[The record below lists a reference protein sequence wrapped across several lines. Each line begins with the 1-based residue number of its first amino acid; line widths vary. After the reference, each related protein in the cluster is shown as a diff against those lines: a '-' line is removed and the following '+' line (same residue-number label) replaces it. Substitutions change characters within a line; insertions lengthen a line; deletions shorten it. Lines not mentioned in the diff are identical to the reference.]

1 MPYKSQAQAGY
12 FHEHPEKVGG
22 AKVVA
27 EWDAA
32 TKGNK
37 LPKRVKKMRKGGLIS
52 DKAAQKHGI
61 EGD

>member
-1 MPYKSQAQAGY
+1 MPYKSRAQAGY

-32 TKGNK
+32 SRGKK
-37 LPKRVKKMRKGGLIS
+37 LPKRVKSKRRTKRDS
-52 DKAAQKHGI
+52 
-61 EGD
+61 